1 MMPLKRFVS
10 SLTSRQVACRELR
23 YVNKLRRTFAGGGEG
38 VVEHGVAEGACGGD
52 RGCAGCNEFLNA
64 VVADPLTRF
73 IAEECESSSGSTAET
88 AFVIAWGF
96 DELAGLGN
104 DGAGL
109 VVDVAIAAEIA
120 GVVEYDFFGLRRIGR
135 RG

>member
-1 MMPLKRFVS
+1 M
-10 SLTSRQVACRELR
+10 
-23 YVNKLRRTFAGGGEG
+23 
-38 VVEHGVAEGACGGD
+38 
-52 RGCAGCNEFLNA
+52 
-64 VVADPLTRF
+64 ADPLAGF
-73 IAEECESSSGSTAET
+73 LAEEDQSAARSAAEA
-88 AFVIAWGF
+88 AFVVARGF